1 MADKEK
7 FIKCDCHSEGMLIT
21 KFDDEEELYFSYWRE
36 GINPIKLS
44 WWMRLRLCWMALTK
58 GNYYEDQVIL
68 NKEKAIELASW
79 IVLNVVEPV
88 SERARSLDEREIDEA
103 KSKDEAAMLKAV
115 FLDPALEQDITHDH
129 GGV

>member
-44 WWMRLRLCWMALTK
+44 WWIRLKLCWMVLTK
-58 GNYYEDQVIL
+58 GNVYDDQVIL

-88 SERARSLDEREIDEA
+88 SERARSLDEREMDKTKFA
-103 KSKDEAAMLKAV
+103 TGNL
-115 FLDPALEQDITHDH
+115 LD
-129 GGV
+129 GKK

>member
-44 WWMRLRLCWMALTK
+44 WWMRLKLCWMVLTK
-58 GNYYEDQVIL
+58 GNVYDDQVIL

-88 SERARSLDEREIDEA
+88 SERARSLDEREMDKTKFA
-103 KSKDEAAMLKAV
+103 TGNL
-115 FLDPALEQDITHDH
+115 LD
-129 GGV
+129 GKK

>member
-7 FIKCDCHSEGMLIT
+7 FFKCDCHSEGMLVT

-44 WWMRLRLCWMALTK
+44 WWIRLKLCWMVLTK
-58 GNYYEDQVIL
+58 GNVYDDQVIL

-79 IVLNVVEPV
+79 ILLNVVEPV
-88 SERARSLDEREIDEA
+88 REMDKEEHSNWENEGGPPPPERP
-103 KSKDEAAMLKAV
+103 
-115 FLDPALEQDITHDH
+115 LDPALEQDITHEH

>member
-7 FIKCDCHSEGMLIT
+7 FFKCGCHSEGMLVT

-44 WWMRLRLCWMALTK
+44 WWIRLKLCWMVLTK
-58 GNYYEDQVIL
+58 GNVYDDQVIL

-79 IVLNVVEPV
+79 ILLNVVEPADK
-88 SERARSLDEREIDEA
+88 EPEMDEA

-115 FLDPALEQDITHDH
+115 FLDPALGQDITSEH